1 MKKILSILFIS
12 LFVLAFVSCN
22 TTRGAGKD
30 YENAKESV
38 TESVDKAVD
47 KTKEGVGNVKDS
59 WNNTKSDTIKTVIK
73 KDVPVK

>member
-12 LFVLAFVSCN
+12 GFVLVLVSCN
-22 TTRGAGKD
+22 TTKGVGKD

-38 TESVDKAVD
+38 TGSVDKAVD

-59 WNNTKSDTIKTVIK
+59 WNNTKSDTIQTVIK
-73 KDVPVK
+73 KDVPQK